1 MEVFVHI
8 IKDLNRFLNLG
19 LYILVDSDRIC
30 LSSLSIGVI
39 LKEFP
44 CSATLEF
51 YDYLTNLKRQ
61 ITSWSNYSSLG
72 NEHTAHTLRG
82 QIYVEYK
89 FDIEKHYKPSRYG
102 KYV

>member
-1 MEVFVHI
+1 MEIFVHI

-30 LSSLSIGVI
+30 LVSLSIGAI

-44 CSATLEF
+44 CSSTLEF
-51 YDYLTNLKRQ
+51 YDYLTHLKKQ
-61 ITSWSNYSSLG
+61 ITSWSNYYSLSKE
-72 NEHTAHTLRG
+72 NTAHTLRG

-89 FDIEKHYKPSRYG
+89 FDIEKHYKPVRYG